1 MGDTLAQYRACIG
14 RFAGGRSAKGRLAEE
29 TADVNQHIVPWPDLP
44 ALKELVKYLL
54 NQKR

>member
-29 TADVNQHIVPWPDLP
+29 TADVKKHIVPWPDLP
-44 ALKELVKYLL
+44 ALEELVKYLL
-54 NQKR
+54 NPNR